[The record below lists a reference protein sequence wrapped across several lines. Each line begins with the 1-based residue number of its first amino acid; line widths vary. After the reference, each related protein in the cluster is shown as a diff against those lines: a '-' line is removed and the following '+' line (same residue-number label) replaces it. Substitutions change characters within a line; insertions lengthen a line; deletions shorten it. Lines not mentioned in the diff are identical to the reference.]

1 MDDEQTYLES
11 LNKKEFQAYN
21 IARSHL
27 GSSFELSKSIGFI
40 QWKIKISQKSN
51 SEQISVPLSE

>member
-1 MDDEQTYLES
+1 MYLES
-11 LNKKEFQAYN
+11 LNKKEIQAYN
-21 IARSHL
+21 IAKNHL
-27 GSSFELSKSIGFI
+27 GSSFELRKSIGFI

>member
-1 MDDEQTYLES
+1 MDDEQRYLES
-11 LNKKEFQAYN
+11 LNKKEIQAYN
-21 IARSHL
+21 IAKNHL

-40 QWKIKISQKSN
+40 QWKTKKSQKSN

>member
-1 MDDEQTYLES
+1 MDDEQRYLES
-11 LNKKEFQAYN
+11 LNKKEIQAYN
-21 IARSHL
+21 IAKNHL
-27 GSSFELSKSIGFI
+27 GSSFELRKSIGFI